1 MRPSYRVDRCRARSR
16 AHGRAERYGH
26 TKFQPDT
33 RSLVMHVLADAIV
46 PASGNAQLVA
56 AALLGIAAVVVLISG
71 LKMHPFLALIL
82 GTGVLGVVAGY
93 GLTKTIDSFTKGV
106 GTTVGSVGLLIA
118 LGAMIG
124 GLLAD
129 SGGADR
135 IVESVVTHVSTH
147 RLPWA
152 MGGVAALIGL
162 PLFFEVGVVLLV
174 PVVLLVSRRSGA
186 SLRRIGTPA
195 PAGLPGLHGLVPPHP
210 GPLVAIDALKADL
223 GTTLAFGLLI
233 AIPTVIIAGPVF
245 GNLISRYVHVE
256 TPRQILPEHEMAG
269 AGAPARADLAPGD
282 SFPQSGSAAG
292 AGAHTGTGSGSG
304 AGAAAGPAAG
314 AAADAGASSAA
325 TGRPARRRPDVVPT
339 VLTVLLPVV
348 LMLLRAIGEVV
359 LDPDSTLH
367 QVLFIAGTPV
377 VALLAGVL
385 VAMVT
390 LGARVGMNRG
400 EISASV
406 GGALPAIAGI
416 LLIVAAGGGFKQTLI
431 DAGVGEMVGKA
442 AQGASLSPLVLGWL
456 VAVGIRLAT
465 GSATVATITAAGI
478 VAPLASSMERPEV
491 ALLALAVGS
500 GSLFFSHVND
510 AGFWLVKEYFGMTVG
525 QTLKTWSVMETII
538 AVCGLVFV
546 LLLSAVG

>member
-1 MRPSYRVDRCRARSR
+1 
-16 AHGRAERYGH
+16 
-26 TKFQPDT
+26 
-33 RSLVMHVLADAIV
+33 MHVLADAIV

-186 SLRRIGTPA
+186 SLLRIGIPA
-195 PAGLPGLHGLVPPHP
+195 LAGLSVLHGLVPPHP

-292 AGAHTGTGSGSG
+292 AGAHTDTGSS
-304 AGAAAGPAAG
+304 AAAGAE
-314 AAADAGASSAA
+314 ASSAT

-546 LLLSAVG
+546 LLLSAVV